1 MASADEHTEQ
11 NRSSALSPEAL
22 AIMNAA
28 VQSAV
33 VEAMKGIAPIF
44 QSMALT
50 PEKIQEMKTPY
61 KDPKLA
67 AREKREL
74 NQAREQEKELRE
86 MDEKRRASCLHQDKL
101 GNDSISLVHNQRDH
115 SVAGVCMQCH
125 DWIHGR
131 RWVIDAP
138 DPETG
143 KTVAHIQPA
152 HKDYPRVLK
161 IESQS

>member
-1 MASADEHTEQ
+1 MATDNEHVEQ

-22 AIMNAA
+22 ALMNAA
-28 VQSAV
+28 VQAAV
-33 VEAMKGIAPIF
+33 IEAVRGLGPIL
-44 QSMALT
+44 QSVALT
-50 PEKIQEMKTPY
+50 PEKIQAMKEPY
-61 KDPKLA
+61 KDPKLI
-67 AREKREL
+67 AREKREMQ
-74 NQAREQEKELRE
+74 QAREQEKELRE
-86 MDEKRRASCLHQDKL
+86 MDERRRASCLHQDKL
-101 GNDSISLVHNQRDH
+101 GNDSISLVHNQLDH

-143 KTVAHIQPA
+143 KTQAHVQPA